1 MIADMSDAR
10 ARRRIDEIGEESR
23 RRILDAA
30 EELFAERGFDRT
42 SFVDISER
50 SGISRGSIPWH
61 FTNKDGLM
69 IAVIERATE
78 RAMGTERYEG
88 ITQAEDT
95 PSLSDVFQDY
105 GNLVRSE
112 NSALLFMML
121 TEALRSTGPIH
132 TQYQGFLSNG
142 RRGLEMWLRTHRP
155 VGVDSERAKAQETAI
170 ATALSGA
177 LIGIHL
183 QALVEPDAFNLE
195 DALSALG
202 HLLDTHLETVWDIP
216 VASGKK
222 KPSKKRRTS

>member
-1 MIADMSDAR
+1 MIVGMSDAR

-69 IAVIERATE
+69 IAVMERATE

-88 ITQAEDT
+88 ITQAEET
-95 PSLSDVFQDY
+95 PSLSDVFADY

-112 NSALLFMML
+112 NSALMFMML

-132 TQYQGFLSNG
+132 AQYQNFLGNG
-142 RRGLEMWLRTHRP
+142 RIGLEKWLRTHRP
-155 VGVDSERAKAQETAI
+155 KGVDAERAKAQETAI

-183 QALVEPDAFNLE
+183 QALVEPEAFHLE

-202 HLLDTHLETVWDIP
+202 HLLDTHLETVWSLP
-216 VASGKK
+216 VATGKK
-222 KPSKKRRTS
+222 PGKKRRAT